1 MNGLLPWLVAIT
13 QNLLASLLF
22 SLFGV
27 LLGIFVVDR
36 FRQWRDQ
43 KRYGGWHVT
52 VVRKGEA
59 LVDRPVSVRKAKEVL
74 DESSE
79 LSVFIKGVVSP
90 YARLNCDIL
99 DKEKYPGLLI
109 QDDAARR
116 FLVDLDENPP
126 GETSGSNVVL

>member
-1 MNGLLPWLVAIT
+1 MNELLPWIVAIS

-27 LLGIFVVDR
+27 LLGIIVVDR

-43 KRYGGWHVT
+43 KRYGGWHVIVT
-52 VVRKGEA
+52 KKNAA
-59 LVDRPVSVRKAKEVL
+59 LVDRPISVRKAKEVL

-99 DKEKYPGLLI
+99 DKVKYPGLLI
-109 QDDAARR
+109 QDDANRR
-116 FLVDLDENPP
+116 FLVDLDKNPP
-126 GETSGSNVVL
+126 GVTSGDSGVL